1 MIVLGVVFR
10 CLDAMMILGAAGTER
25 SLLVRPLGKKRESND
40 ARRRFSQNSGSDHI
54 AFLNAYR
61 SMRDTAT
68 HKGYEAARQFGQEW
82 FIHDGAFKSIETA
95 THEIENILVTAG
107 LIPYTSPANRQNN
120 QLGDPS
126 LNETSSN
133 IALIKA
139 LLTAGFPS
147 NIATV
152 TSPHQLRTKSGDLP
166 TFIHPSSIKGLNK
179 KGVNSGTRGEDSK
192 LNRRD
197 LFTYSTMTKSIDGKH
212 LFLRD
217 VSQISPLTAAL
228 FGGHLRKKPDTRP
241 NGNILELNKWLP
253 LSAKG
258 AYNAPRTLLEYRQAL
273 DQLLSST
280 FQDLFRRP
288 KEYQKELAEG
298 EEVMER
304 QYLAD
309 DPLRA
314 FFVDGV
320 VDLLD
325 RDAARTREEAEAS
338 RADAD
343 ITARMFSNRSEY
355 RPGQQIQQHETSTV
369 VDPLYGAGGT
379 TW

>member
-1 MIVLGVVFR
+1 MIVLGVIFR
-10 CLDAMMILGAAGTER
+10 CLDAVMILGAAGTER
-25 SLLVRPLGKKRESND
+25 SLLVSPLGKKRESSD

-68 HKGYEAARQFGQEW
+68 HQGYEAARQFGQEW
-82 FIHDGAFKSIETA
+82 FIHEGAFKSIEAA

-107 LIPYTSPANRQNN
+107 LIPYTSQAKRQKN

-133 IALIKA
+133 VALIKA

-152 TSPHQLRTKSGDLP
+152 ISPHQLRTESGDLP

-179 KGVNSGTRGEDSK
+179 KGMNSSIRGEDSK

-217 VSQISPLTAAL
+217 VSQISPLTATL
-228 FGGHLRKKPDTRP
+228 FGGHLRKKPDTQR
-241 NGNILELNKWLP
+241 NGNILELNEWLP
-253 LSAKG
+253 LYAKG
-258 AYNAPRTLLEYRQAL
+258 AYNAPRTLLGYRKAL

-280 FQDLFRRP
+280 FQDLFRRR
-288 KEYQKELAEG
+288 KKYQKEFTEG
-298 EEVMER
+298 EETMER

-325 RDAARTREEAEAS
+325 LDAARARGEVEAS

-343 ITARMFSNRSEY
+343 IVAMRSSHRSEY
-355 RPGQQIQQHETSTV
+355 RLGQQTEQHERSTV
-369 VDPLYGAGGT
+369 VDPLYGARGNT
-379 TW
+379 